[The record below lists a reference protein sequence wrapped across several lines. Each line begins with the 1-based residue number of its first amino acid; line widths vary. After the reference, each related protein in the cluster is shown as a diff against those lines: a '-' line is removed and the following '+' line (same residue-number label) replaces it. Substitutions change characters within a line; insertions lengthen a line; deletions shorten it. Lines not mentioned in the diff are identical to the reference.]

1 MRKSGE
7 NNLTNEKAVKE
18 HMQYEKQMEQQ
29 ENIKYTDD
37 MEKEEPVKYTDQMEH
52 GKHMNFKELME
63 QENTYNG
70 QDILK
75 PKNDVV
81 FQALFT
87 RGSEYVTKS
96 MIEDIIKIDIHK
108 IDLDKSKDLL
118 NDNARNK
125 NGRLDI
131 RAILNGNIDCDVEMQ
146 LVPHEKMIERFL
158 YYWAKMY
165 TANLKE
171 GENYRE
177 LKKSISIIVLD
188 AEIPLLKRIPKS
200 YTKWEIREAEYQEE
214 VLTDH
219 FEMHIISLPEAIKE
233 YDKNKDDKVLQWMMF
248 LNDPGS
254 VEVAEI
260 MKKNKAIKEANK
272 KLYEISQDEA
282 LRRQALNEEIARMD
296 EEQRMYDAIH
306 KGLKQGR
313 EEGLKEGL
321 EQARDEKIEIINKL
335 SSKGMKDSDISDVV
349 GLSESEVRKIIN
361 NDK

>member
-1 MRKSGE
+1 MPMIKISE
-7 NNLTNEKAVKE
+7 NNLTNEKANKE
-18 HMQYEKQMEQQ
+18 RMKYDEKMEKE

-37 MEKEEPVKYTDQMEH
+37 MKQ
-52 GKHMNFKELME
+52 
-63 QENTYNG
+63 TYNG
-70 QDILK
+70 QDLLK

-81 FQALFT
+81 FQTLFT

-200 YTKWEIREAEYQEE
+200 YTKWEIREAEYQKE

-248 LNDPGS
+248 LNDPES

-296 EEQRMYDAIH
+296 EEQRMYDATQ
-306 KGLKQGR
+306 KGINQGKVEGIKQGKA
-313 EEGLKEGL
+313 EMIKQLASMKM
-321 EQARDEKIEIINKL
+321 DEKQIAMAANMTE
-335 SSKGMKDSDISDVV
+335 D
-349 GLSESEVRKIIN
+349 EVRKIIN
-361 NDK
+361 KNKDKNL

>member
-1 MRKSGE
+1 M
-7 NNLTNEKAVKE
+7 
-18 HMQYEKQMEQQ
+18 
-29 ENIKYTDD
+29 
-37 MEKEEPVKYTDQMEH
+37 
-52 GKHMNFKELME
+52 
-63 QENTYNG
+63 
-70 QDILK
+70 
-75 PKNDVV
+75 
-81 FQALFT
+81 
-87 RGSEYVTKS
+87 
-96 MIEDIIKIDIHK
+96 
-108 IDLDKSKDLL
+108 
-118 NDNARNK
+118 
-125 NGRLDI
+125 
-131 RAILNGNIDCDVEMQ
+131 
-146 LVPHEKMIERFL
+146 

-306 KGLKQGR
+306 KGLKEGR
-313 EEGLKEGL
+313 EEGKAEGIKQGRAEGRAEGKAEGKAEMIKQL
-321 EQARDEKIEIINKL
+321 FSIK
-335 SSKGMKDSDISDVV
+335 MDVKQIAMV
-349 GLSESEVRKIIN
+349 ANMTEEEVRQIVNERNK
-361 NDK
+361 